1 MEVKYKM
8 KWWKRLIFSII
19 SLVIGYASVNYLY
32 FAFTKLTDASGSAGL
47 YKIEGEGVMQLVG
60 AAMFLI
66 YFVVLAFYFWVIR
79 RSSPHIDII
88 EEDTKTGEKKVK
100 KKYFDIV
107 LQIVFILTGMIIR
120 WFYVM
125 YVYIPSLM

>member
-32 FAFTKLTDASGSAGL
+32 FAFTKLTDALGSAEL
-47 YKIEGEGVMQLVG
+47 YKLEGEGVMQLVG

-88 EEDTKTGEKKVK
+88 EEDAKTGEKKVK

>member
-32 FAFTKLTDASGSAGL
+32 FAFIKLTDASGSAGL
-47 YKIEGEGVMQLVG
+47 YKLEGEGVMQLVG

-88 EEDTKTGEKKVK
+88 EEDAKTGEKKVK

-107 LQIVFILTGMIIR
+107 LQIVFILTGMLIR